1 MVFDT
6 IAFTEIDILPP
17 LIRDYLAQE
26 APIKPFYKY
35 APSIDEIQKVIADKN
50 YSDDSRALLIATLQR
65 QYADVEIS
73 ASTAQN
79 IALLKEPTT
88 YTITTAHQPLVLG
101 GPAYFIYKIA
111 SAIKTCLLLQ
121 EKFPTY
127 HFVPIYWMG
136 SEDHDFEEVNHLHLF
151 NKKLEWKKESEGPVG
166 RLLIDDELIAL
177 IGQVFELLGNAPA
190 ATAIK
195 SMIEASF
202 QRERSLAKAVQRF
215 VNALFGEFGLVILNQ
230 DDAQLKQQL
239 KPIILEELTA
249 RNSIQLIQST
259 LETLTQ
265 QYKVQATPR
274 DINLFYLTDQ
284 HRERIIF
291 DDGVYKINNTDL
303 IFSQSDMLDLANQSP
318 EKFSPNVI
326 LRPLYQEIILPNL
339 AFVGGAG
346 ELSYWLQLK
355 PIFDHYQINYPMLLM
370 RDSVMVWDEKN
381 KNKFLQQGF
390 HTADIFKD
398 IHELEK
404 MFVAKQTSANSFSLK
419 HTRQQIDAQFQEIA
433 QLIASIDSTLLQT
446 VEAEKQKSLN
456 GIDLIEA
463 KVVKAFKRKYDDD
476 LNLIRSTKE
485 KLFPNH
491 ILQERQDSFWMFY
504 LKYGPT
510 LLPQLM
516 QHFNAFEQKLTIVS

>member
-6 IAFTEIDILPP
+6 IALTGIDILPP
-17 LIRDYLAQE
+17 FIRDYLAHQVT
-26 APIKPFYKY
+26 IKPFYKY
-35 APSIDEIQKVIADKN
+35 APAIDHIQEVIADKKF
-50 YSDDSRALLIATLQR
+50 SEESRAVLIETIQR
-65 QYADVEIS
+65 QYADVHIN
-73 ASTAQN
+73 AATAQH

-88 YTITTAHQPLVLG
+88 FTITTAHQPLVLG

-111 SAIKTCLLLQ
+111 SAIKTCVLLK
-121 EKFPTY
+121 EKYPSY
-127 HFVPIYWMG
+127 NFVPIYWMG

-151 NKKLEWKKESEGPVG
+151 NKKLEWEKVSEGPVG
-166 RLLIDDELIAL
+166 RLLIDDALIAL
-177 IGQVFELLGNAPA
+177 INQVFERLGTDAA
-190 ATAIK
+190 ATTIK
-195 SMIEASF
+195 SFIEASF
-202 QRERSLAKAVQRF
+202 QPERLLSKAIQLF
-215 VNALFGEFGLVILNQ
+215 VNAIFGEFGIVILNQ
-230 DDAQLKQQL
+230 DDSQLKQQL
-239 KPIILEELTA
+239 KPVILEELTA

-259 LETLTQ
+259 LETLAQ

-291 DDGVYKINNTDL
+291 DNGVYKINNTDL
-303 IFSQSDMLDLANQSP
+303 TFSQSEMLDLANESP

-355 PIFDHYQINYPMLLM
+355 PIFDHYHINYPMLLM

-390 HTADIFKD
+390 DTVDIFKD

-404 MFVAKQTSANSFSLK
+404 MFVAKQTNANSFSLK
-419 HTRQQIDAQFQEIA
+419 NNRQHIDEQFQEIA
-433 QLIASIDSTLLQT
+433 QRIATIDSTLLQT

-456 GIDLIEA
+456 GIDAIEA

-485 KLFPNH
+485 KLFPNNN
-491 ILQERQDSFWMFY
+491 LQERQDSFWMFY

-510 LLPQLM
+510 LLPQLI
-516 QHFNAFEQKLTIVS
+516 QHFNAFEQKMTIVS